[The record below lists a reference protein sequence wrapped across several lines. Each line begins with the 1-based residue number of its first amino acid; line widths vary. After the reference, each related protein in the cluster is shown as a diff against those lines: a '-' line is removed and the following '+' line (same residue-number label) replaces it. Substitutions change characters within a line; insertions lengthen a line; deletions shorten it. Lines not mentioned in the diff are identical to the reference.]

1 MVIMAFI
8 VFGIYIL
15 IGLGIA
21 IVFERYGSGWISD
34 GDVLAG
40 IIFWPITAIM
50 LMIDFMFWIGRI
62 MIWIVRKAGGRG
74 L

>member
-50 LMIDFMFWIGRI
+50 LMIDFM
-62 MIWIVRKAGGRG
+62 IWIVRKAGGRG